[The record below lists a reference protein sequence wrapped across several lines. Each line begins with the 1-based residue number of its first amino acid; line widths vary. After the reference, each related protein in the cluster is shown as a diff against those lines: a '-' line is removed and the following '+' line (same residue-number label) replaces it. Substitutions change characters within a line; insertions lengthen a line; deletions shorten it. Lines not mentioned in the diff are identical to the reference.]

1 MLYFQLTA
9 ANGQV
14 CYHTALRNLRYNGGM
29 SWNDVIGHEWAVEML
44 KSGMENGRVG
54 HAYLITGP
62 DHIGK
67 TTLARTFAMAMNC
80 LADDVAKRPC
90 GNCRP
95 CQLIAVDRH
104 PDVRLVE
111 PEVSG
116 RGKLTLKID
125 AIRQLQQDLNLSA
138 HEAAYK
144 VAILQRFDA
153 ATQGAANAFLKTL
166 EEPPKN
172 VILVLTANDADT
184 MLPTISSRCRT
195 LNLRPLPT
203 ELIQQSLALRWQVKE
218 DDAHLLAHL
227 ADGRLGWAVQAAQ
240 NAAILEE
247 RRTHVNTLYEVLA
260 GNRVVRFAIADKLA
274 RKAETL
280 PDLLRTW
287 LSWWRDV
294 TLLAQVNGGGGRTPA
309 LSAAEAAV
317 SLTISNVD
325 EETRLRELA
334 HTWKKEAALASLK
347 QTNLAL
353 WQLERNANTR
363 LVVENLLLTYPII
376 ESEIIG

>member
-1 MLYFQLTA
+1 
-9 ANGQV
+9 
-14 CYHTALRNLRYNGGM
+14 M

-44 KSGMENGRVG
+44 KSGMENGRIG

-62 DHIGK
+62 DHVGK

-80 LADDVAKRPC
+80 QAADTAKRPC
-90 GNCRP
+90 GECRP

-111 PEVSG
+111 PEISG
-116 RGKLTLKID
+116 RGKLTLKIE

-138 HEAAYK
+138 YEATLK
-144 VAILQRFDA
+144 VAILRRFDT

-166 EEPPKN
+166 EEPPNN
-172 VILVLTANDADT
+172 VMLVLTANDADT

-195 LNLRPLPT
+195 VNLRPLPT
-203 ELIQQSLALRWQVKE
+203 ELIQQSLAIRWQVKE
-218 DDAHLLAHL
+218 DDAYLLAHL
-227 ADGRLGWAVQAAQ
+227 ADGRLGWAVQAFQ
-240 NAAILEE
+240 DAAILQE
-247 RRTHVNTLYEVLA
+247 RRTHLNMLYEALA
-260 GNRVVRFAIADKLA
+260 GKRVDRFAIADKLS
-274 RKAETL
+274 RKAEVL

-294 TLLAQVNGGGGRTPA
+294 TLLAQGSVGRGT
-309 LSAAEAAV
+309 AV

-325 EETRLRELA
+325 EESRLRELA
-334 HTWKKEAALASLK
+334 HPWDKEIALTSLK

-363 LVVENLLLTYPII
+363 LVIENLLLIYPMV
-376 ESEIIG
+376 EK